1 MRAVRAFEF
10 RTSLSLVEMLE
21 KLTALGPWRWQIR
34 DSETY
39 NDYLATLPDPSH
51 TKTQIIP
58 DGDRFVVNVYFNDE
72 YKRPTLSFEE
82 IQSVVLNR
90 LLPGIGASRVQ
101 ETDNLE

>member
-10 RTSLSLVEMLE
+10 KTRLSLGEMLE
-21 KLTALGPWRWQIR
+21 KLTAQGPWRWQIR

-39 NDYLATLPDPSH
+39 DDYLATLPDPSH

-58 DGDRFVVNVYFNDE
+58 DGDRFVVNIHFNDE
-72 YKRPTLSFEE
+72 YKQPALSFDQ
-82 IQSVVLNR
+82 IQHVVLNQ
-90 LLPGIGASRVQ
+90 LLPSIGATDVK